1 MRCKIQEKRTE
12 RGAGPTNEFLFAV
25 FLVFV
30 LIALVS
36 GLFIPKSA
44 RADNLNRLRWEAP
57 PALVADVLMSETVDG
72 RVGDTRCLKA
82 RTDVLEETSGVDRK
96 RRVEEIR
103 SFAATS
109 ADQVGANR
117 RSPD

>member
-1 MRCKIQEKRTE
+1 MQNPGKKTE
-12 RGAGPTNEFLFAV
+12 RGAGSTNEFLFAV

-36 GLFIPKSA
+36 GFFIPKSA
-44 RADNLNRLRWEAP
+44 RADNLDRLRWEAP
-57 PALVADVLMSETVDG
+57 PALVADALMREAVDG

-82 RTDVLEETSGVDRK
+82 RTDVLETSGVDRK
-96 RRVEEIR
+96 RRVEEI
-103 SFAATS
+103 SSLAATS
-109 ADQVGANR
+109 ADHVGANR